1 MARPLRIAFSGALYH
16 ITSRGNARE
25 NIYQDDDDRRDFLDL
40 LDRSCKRHAWV
51 CHAYCLMPNHYHLLI
66 ETSQPTLSQG
76 MKYLN
81 GIYTQRFNRRHDRV
95 GHVLQGRFKAI
106 LIDTEAYLLELSRY
120 IVLNPVRAK
129 LVHSAGNWP
138 WSSYRA
144 TAGLAPSHPC
154 LTVDWV
160 LSEFG
165 KAKRV
170 AHERYRVFVQEGKM
184 QPSPWASL
192 KNQVYLGSDDFVE
205 DMLDKL
211 SPEQSL
217 ADIPKRQKR
226 RPAKPLTY
234 YQDQYSDRTR
244 AMASA
249 YLSGQYTLTQVGE
262 QFGVSGATVS
272 RAVKTYE
279 ERKMQNVRPDPQLH
293 WIH

>member
-1 MARPLRIAFSGALYH
+1 MARPLRITFSGALYH

-25 NIYQDDDDRRDFLDL
+25 IIYQDDEDRRAFLDL

-66 ETSQPTLSQG
+66 ETSKPTLSKG

-81 GIYTQRFNRRHDRV
+81 GIYTQRFNRRHHRV

-106 LIDTEAYLLELSRY
+106 LVDSEAYLLELARY

-129 LVHSAGNWP
+129 LVSSAAKWP

-144 TAGLAPSHPC
+144 TAGLITPHPC

-170 AHERYRVFVQEGKM
+170 ACERYRVFVQEGNN
-184 QPSPWASL
+184 QRSPWESL
-192 KNQVYLGSDDFVE
+192 KNQIYLGSDKFVE

-217 ADIPKRQKR
+217 SDIPKRQKR
-226 RPAKPLTY
+226 RPGKPLTY
-234 YQDQYSDRTR
+234 YQDRYSDRTR
-244 AMASA
+244 AMAAA
-249 YLSGQYTLTQVGE
+249 YLSGQYTLTEVGR
-262 QFGVSGATVS
+262 QFRVSYATVS
-272 RAVKTYE
+272 RAVKVWE
-279 ERKMQNVRPDPQLH
+279 DRKM
-293 WIH
+293 